1 MTADALAAVTT
12 GAGRRLVLVH
22 GFTQTGRSWDPLAAR
37 LAAEHEVVAVDAPG
51 HGGSAD
57 VRADLVSG
65 AALLGATGG
74 RATYV
79 GYSMGGRLC
88 LHLAVAR
95 PDLVERLVLVSA
107 TAGIDR
113 AEDRAVRRTADEAL
127 ARSLERDG
135 LDAFLERWVAQPL
148 FAGLADPDLA
158 DRRRNT
164 VAGLASSLRLAGTGT
179 QEPLWD
185 RLGAL
190 SMPVLVV
197 AGADDAKFVAAAVRL
212 AELLPRAT
220 LAIVEGAGHTVHL
233 ERPDAFSDVLCDWLA
248 RTATDA
254 TQATDATNR

>member
-1 MTADALAAVTT
+1 MPADAPGRHRRRRPGHGSSSSTGSPRPGGRGTALAA
-12 GAGRRLVLVH
+12 
-22 GFTQTGRSWDPLAAR
+22 DLADD
-37 LAAEHEVVAVDAPG
+37 HEVVAVDAPG

-57 VRADLVSG
+57 VRADLVAG

-107 TAGIDR
+107 TAGIDDPIER
-113 AEDRAVRRTADEAL
+113 AERRAADEAL
-127 ARSLERDG
+127 AASIERDG
-135 LDAFLERWVAQPL
+135 VDAFLARWVAQPL
-148 FAGLADPDLA
+148 FAGLADPGLD

-185 RLGAL
+185 RLR
-190 SMPVLVV
+190 
-197 AGADDAKFVAAAVRL
+197 GADDAGPARRRRRRPQVRRRRR
-212 AELLPRAT
+212 ADGRCAPRRHPARSSPAPAT
-220 LAIVEGAGHTVHL
+220 PPTSSSRRRSLRRACAG
-233 ERPDAFSDVLCDWLA
+233 WLS
-248 RTATDA
+248 R
-254 TQATDATNR
+254 